1 MLEDN
6 WVTKQGKLC
15 FLTGRLIW
23 VLSVGSVFITPG
35 HVLFLMQAVPV
46 QHRVKF
52 CGRKPPFPVA
62 VTRGP
67 GLLLEEY
74 VQTSLETQ
82 KTGIFLSLSLLFDLS
97 LLLL

>member
-23 VLSVGSVFITPG
+23 VLSVGSVFITTG
-35 HVLFLMQAVPV
+35 HVLFLMPAAPV

-52 CGRKPPFPVA
+52 CGRKPPCPVA

-67 GLLLEEY
+67 GLFQEE
-74 VQTSLETQ
+74 
-82 KTGIFLSLSLLFDLS
+82 IM
-97 LLLL
+97 

>member
-1 MLEDN
+1 MLEVN

-23 VLSVGSVFITPG
+23 VLSVGSVFSTPG

-46 QHRVKF
+46 QHQVKF
-52 CGRKPPFPVA
+52 CGRKSPFPVA
-62 VTRGP
+62 VTRGLGP
-67 GLLLEEY
+67 FQEEDM
-74 VQTSLETQ
+74 QTPLETQ
-82 KTGIFLSLSLLFDLS
+82 KTGIFSSLPLPFDLT